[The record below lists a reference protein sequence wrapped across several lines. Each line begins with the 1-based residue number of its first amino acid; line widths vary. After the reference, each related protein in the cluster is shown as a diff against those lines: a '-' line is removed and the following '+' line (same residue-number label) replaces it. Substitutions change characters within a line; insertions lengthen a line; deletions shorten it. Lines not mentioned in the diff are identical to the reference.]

1 MSPPLRWE
9 LVLKGEV
16 VAEGEGVD
24 GLRPPPGDDW
34 WVQPKDRAADAEIT
48 ARAVAELHQSPLGRL
63 ALKGATDAALAPLG
77 GLHTLEAL
85 SLRSPRVTDE
95 GLLSLGERPGL
106 VELDLSGAGVREAAG
121 LAGLTGLKRLS
132 LARCPLR
139 APAARALG
147 GLTGLQSLTLSHTGL
162 GGDELAPLV
171 GLTDLKILRL
181 AGLRPASLGFL
192 AGLTALEELDLSG
205 EGALTDEALAPLGN
219 LRALRRLSLRGR
231 AGVRGPGLRH
241 LAGLLALE
249 ELDLGGTSVEHP
261 HLVALTG
268 LTGLTRLSLAHCP
281 LVEIDQLRAAFEA
294 QAGDPRARQVLAEV
308 WLDRYELRFEAHG
321 APFAVEPAAVEPA
334 DAPIP
339 ALSAED
345 LRAVADGLSGS
356 ARLTRLHAAC
366 EALGLA
372 VPTQA
377 LTGLQSL
384 GRLQALRV
392 LDLSDT
398 PTAGGDLTGLA
409 WPQLA
414 LLSLPNA
421 PLGAAGLS
429 GLGPCPAL
437 KVIDLTGVGGLPA
450 GVERFASLV
459 GLRLG
464 GGALDGADGERL
476 AQLTGLES
484 LSLAELDLKDGA
496 LIPIGRL
503 PRLTQLAAYRCGLH
517 DAGLAGLGACP
528 TLKELDLGRCTLSPA
543 DRLGI
548 GALRGLRLLS
558 FHHTTLGDEDL
569 PALLKLRDVAWLG
582 LGLTRLSPGAVAAL
596 RAALPATEIAA
607 PRRPD

>member
-1 MSPPLRWE
+1 
-9 LVLKGEV
+9 VLKGEV
-16 VAEGEGVD
+16 VAEGDGLD
-24 GLRPPPGDDW
+24 GLRPPPGDEW
-34 WVQPKDRAADAEIT
+34 WVQPKDRASDAEIT
-48 ARAVAELHQSPLGRL
+48 ARAVAELHQHPLGRL
-63 ALKGATDAALAPLG
+63 ALKGATDVALAPLE
-77 GLHTLEAL
+77 GLHRLEAL

-106 VELDLSGAGVREAAG
+106 IELDLGGAGVREARG
-121 LAGLTGLKRLS
+121 LVGLTGLRRLS
-132 LARCPLR
+132 LARCPLS
-139 APAARALG
+139 APAAREIGRLGALE
-147 GLTGLQSLTLSHTGL
+147 SLTLSHTGL
-162 GGDELAPLV
+162 AGDALAPLV
-171 GLTDLKILRL
+171 GLTQLKILRL
-181 AGLRPASLGFL
+181 AGLRPSSLGFL
-192 AGLTALEELDLSG
+192 AGLTALEDLDLSG
-205 EGALTDEALAPLGN
+205 EGALTDRDLAPLVS

-231 AGVRGPGLRH
+231 AGLRGPGLHH

-261 HLVALTG
+261 HLAALEG

-281 LVEIDQLRAAFEA
+281 LVEIDALRSGFEA
-294 QAGDPRARQVLAEV
+294 QAEDPRARQVLAEV
-308 WLDRYELRFEAHG
+308 WQDRYELRFEAHG
-321 APFAVEPAAVEPA
+321 APFTVEPAAVEPI

-345 LRAVADGLSGS
+345 VRAVADGLSGG
-356 ARLTRLHAAC
+356 ARLQRLHAAC
-366 EALGLA
+366 AAVGLA
-372 VPTQA
+372 VPAQA
-377 LTGLQSL
+377 LTGLGRL
-384 GRLQALRV
+384 GRLQRLRV

-398 PTAGGDLTGLA
+398 PTAGADLQGLA

-421 PLGAAGLS
+421 PLGPVGLT

-450 GVERFASLV
+450 GVERITSLV

-464 GGALDGADGERL
+464 GGAMDGADGERL

-484 LSLAELDLKDGA
+484 LGLAELDLEGGA
-496 LIPIGRL
+496 LAAIGRL

-517 DAGLAGLGACP
+517 DAGLAGLGACRS
-528 TLKELDLGRCTLSPA
+528 LKELDLGRCTLSPA
-543 DRLGI
+543 DRQGI

-569 PALLKLRDVAWLG
+569 PALLKLREVAWLG

>member
-1 MSPPLRWE
+1 MAPPLRWE
-9 LVLKGEV
+9 LVLRGEV
-16 VAEGEGVD
+16 VAEGEGLG
-24 GLRPPPGDDW
+24 GLRPPPGADW
-34 WVQPKDRAADAEIT
+34 WVQPKER
-48 ARAVAELHQSPLGRL
+48 
-63 ALKGATDAALAPLG
+63 ATDAALTALAVAELNAHRLHRVGLKGAVDAALGPLA
-77 GLHTLEAL
+77 GLETLEAL

-95 GLLSLGERPGL
+95 GLQSLGERPDL
-106 VELDLSGAGVREAAG
+106 AELDLGGAGVRDGAG
-121 LAGLTGLKRLS
+121 LAGLRGLRRLS

-139 APAARALG
+139 PPAARVIG
-147 GLTGLQSLTLSHTGL
+147 RLTGLQSLTLSHTGL
-162 GGDELAPLV
+162 DGDSLAPLAALV
-171 GLTDLKILRL
+171 ELRTLRL
-181 AGLRPASLGFL
+181 AGLRPSGLGFL

-205 EGALTDEALAPLGN
+205 EGALTDEELAPLAG
-219 LRALRRLSLRGR
+219 LRALRRLTLRGR
-231 AGVRGPGLRH
+231 AGLRGPGLRH
-241 LAGLLALE
+241 LGGLTALD

-261 HLVALTG
+261 HLQALAG
-268 LTGLTRLSLAHCP
+268 LGGLTRLSLAHCP
-281 LVEIDQLRAAFEA
+281 LVELDALRAAFEA
-294 QAGDPRARQVLAEV
+294 QAEDPRAREVLAEV
-308 WLDRYELRFEAHG
+308 WQDRYELRFEAHG
-321 APFAVEPAAVEPA
+321 APFAVEPEPAA

-356 ARLTRLHAAC
+356 ARLQRLHAAC
-366 EALGLA
+366 AALGLA

-384 GRLQALRV
+384 GRLQGLRV

-398 PTAGGDLTGLA
+398 PTAGEDLQDLA

-421 PLGAAGLS
+421 PLGPAGLS

-437 KVIDLTGVGGLPA
+437 KVVDLTGVGGLPA
-450 GVERFASLV
+450 GTERLSSLV

-464 GGALDGADGERL
+464 GGAMGGADGERL
-476 AQLTGLES
+476 ASLTGVES
-484 LSLAELDLKDGA
+484 LSLAELTLYDGA
-496 LIPIGRL
+496 LAAIGRL
-503 PRLTQLAAYRCGLH
+503 PRLTQLAAYRCELR
-517 DAGLAGLGACP
+517 DAGLAGLGACA
-528 TLKELDLGRCTLSPA
+528 TLKELDLGRCALSA
-543 DRLGI
+543 EDRRGI

-582 LGLTRLSPGAVAAL
+582 LGLTRLSPGAVAAI

>member
-63 ALKGATDAALAPLG
+63 ARSKGATDAALAPLG
-77 GLHTLEAL
+77 GLRTLEAL

-162 GGDELAPLV
+162 AGDELAPLV

-321 APFAVEPAAVEPA
+321 APFAVEPVAVEPA

-372 VPTQA
+372 VPAQA

-384 GRLQALRV
+384 GRLRRFV
-392 LDLSDT
+392 CSTSPT
-398 PTAGGDLTGLA
+398 P
-409 WPQLA
+409 
-414 LLSLPNA
+414 
-421 PLGAAGLS
+421 
-429 GLGPCPAL
+429 
-437 KVIDLTGVGGLPA
+437 
-450 GVERFASLV
+450 
-459 GLRLG
+459 
-464 GGALDGADGERL
+464 
-476 AQLTGLES
+476 
-484 LSLAELDLKDGA
+484 
-496 LIPIGRL
+496 
-503 PRLTQLAAYRCGLH
+503 
-517 DAGLAGLGACP
+517 
-528 TLKELDLGRCTLSPA
+528 
-543 DRLGI
+543 
-548 GALRGLRLLS
+548 
-558 FHHTTLGDEDL
+558 
-569 PALLKLRDVAWLG
+569 
-582 LGLTRLSPGAVAAL
+582 
-596 RAALPATEIAA
+596 
-607 PRRPD
+607 PRRGVT

>member
-77 GLHTLEAL
+77 SLHTLEAL

-106 VELDLSGAGVREAAG
+106 LELDLSGAGVREAAG

-294 QAGDPRARQVLAEV
+294 QAGDPRARQVLTEV

-372 VPTQA
+372 VPAQA

-421 PLGAAGLS
+421 PLGAVGLR
-429 GLGPCPAL
+429 GLGQCPAL

>member
-48 ARAVAELHQSPLGRL
+48 ARAVAELHLNPLGRL
-63 ALKGATDAALAPLG
+63 ALKGATDAALGPLV
-77 GLHTLEAL
+77 GLHSLEAL

-95 GLLSLGERPGL
+95 GLLSLGARPGL
-106 VELDLSGAGVREAAG
+106 VELDLGGAGVREGAG
-121 LAGLTGLKRLS
+121 LAGLTGLRRLS
-132 LARCPLR
+132 LARCPLS
-139 APAARALG
+139 PQAARALG
-147 GLTGLQSLTLSHTGL
+147 GLGALQSLTLSHTGL
-162 GGDELAPLV
+162 GGDDLAPLV
-171 GLTDLKILRL
+171 GLTQLKILRL
-181 AGLRPASLGFL
+181 AGLRPSSLGFL
-192 AGLTALEELDLSG
+192 AGLSALEELDLSG
-205 EGALTDEALAPLGN
+205 EGALTDLDLASLVGLG
-219 LRALRRLSLRGR
+219 ALRRLSLRGR
-231 AGVRGPGLRH
+231 AGLRGPGLH
-241 LAGLLALE
+241 QLAGLSRLE

-261 HLVALTG
+261 HLPALAG

-281 LVEIDQLRAAFEA
+281 LVEIDQLRAAFES
-294 QAGDPRARQVLAEV
+294 QAGDPRAREVLAEV
-308 WLDRYELRFEAHG
+308 WQDRYELRFEAHG
-321 APFAVEPAAVEPA
+321 APFVVEAEPSAAA

-356 ARLTRLHAAC
+356 ARLKRLHAAC
-366 EALGLA
+366 AAQGLA
-372 VPTQA
+372 VPAQR
-377 LTGLQSL
+377 LTGLQAL
-384 GRLQALRV
+384 GRLQGLRV

-398 PTAGGDLTGLA
+398 PAAGDDLQGLA

-414 LLSLPNA
+414 LLSLPNT
-421 PLGAAGLS
+421 PLGPVGLT

-450 GVERFASLV
+450 GVERVTSLV

-464 GGALDGADGERL
+464 GGVIDGTAGERL
-476 AQLTGLES
+476 AQLSGLES
-484 LSLAELDLKDGA
+484 LSLAELDLTGGA
-496 LIPIGRL
+496 LVAIGRL
-503 PRLTQLAAYRCGLH
+503 PRLTQLAAYRCGLQ
-517 DAGLAGLGACP
+517 DAGLAGLGACQ
-528 TLKELDLGRCTLSPA
+528 TLRELDLGRCTLSPA

-558 FHHTTLGDEDL
+558 FHHTTLSDDDL

-596 RAALPATEIAA
+596 RVALPATEIAA